1 MATFAQLNLSL
12 GKLKAQVNNATNK
25 YTMFIDDQN
34 KLSDTLLAK
43 PHKESLR
50 DSLKSLILAI
60 NSIKTN
66 LIDFEKVMSKFESQ
80 DYENI
85 SEKVLEKFSSKLI
98 EQTKNELIESLP
110 KAKKPSPMTKKVM
123 VSNDQTLILGINRDD
138 IESVQNNQKKS
149 FSAAL
154 KENLNEKLKD
164 IPVTTS
170 AVNKHGKAIL
180 TFPTAEV
187 CLQAKSNLQSDFN
200 VTFSDRKPP
209 IVQPRLKINH
219 LVPELTVLDKEEL
232 RNKII
237 SKNDVLKN
245 ANESEFN
252 ITFIE
257 KTQNYAVAKMSPK
270 IFHALDNNGRIFID
284 LRSYQVTE
292 HFHPIQC
299 YKCQSFGHTSSS
311 QACNVNDMI
320 CLYCSKNHKS
330 SECPSKKNKDMH
342 NCSNCHKSMNS
353 SIKNKSNTH
362 TSTSKS
368 CPIYIKEVE
377 KLKQYTCYDQK
388 VYIESKNQ

>member
-1 MATFAQLNLSL
+1 MASFAELNFSL
-12 GKLKAQVNNATNK
+12 GKLQAQVKNATNT
-25 YTMFIDDQN
+25 YTMFIDDRN
-34 KLSDTLLAK
+34 RISDTLLSK
-43 PHKESLR
+43 PTKDSLR
-50 DSLKSLILAI
+50 DSMKSLIIAI
-60 NSIKTN
+60 NSIKN
-66 LIDFEKVMSKFESQ
+66 YLSDFEKVMSKFESQ
-80 DYENI
+80 DYVNI
-85 SEKVLEKFSSKLI
+85 SEKVLEKLSSKFI

-123 VSNDQTLILGINRDD
+123 TSNDQTLILGINEND
-138 IESVQNNQKKS
+138 IESVQNTQKKS
-149 FSAAL
+149 FSTAL
-154 KENLNEKLKD
+154 KENLNDKLKN
-164 IPVTTS
+164 IPVTAS

-180 TFPTAEV
+180 TFPSAEV

-200 VTFSDRKPP
+200 VTVSDRKPP
-209 IVQPRLKINH
+209 IVQPRMKINH

-270 IFHALDNNGRIFID
+270 IFQSLDNNGRIFID

-292 HFHPIQC
+292 HFHPLQC
-299 YKCQSFGHTSSS
+299 FKCQCFGHTSSS
-311 QACNVNDMI
+311 QACNAKDMV
-320 CLYCSKNHKS
+320 CLYCCRNHKS

-377 KLKQYTCYDQK
+377 KLKQNTCYDQK